1 MNRALLCALLLVSSS
16 ACFNACA
23 LRARAAPDA
32 PGGGAG
38 PAPEHSVRFAVVG
51 DFGVDDA
58 REAAVA
64 KTIASWAPA
73 FVVTTGDDN
82 YPDGERATIDKNV
95 GKHFSAFIGHYQGAF
110 GKGSEQNRFWPTPG
124 NHDWRGKEGLQP
136 YLDYFTLPG
145 NGRYYE
151 VALLGGKVH
160 LFALDSDTREPDG
173 ATIDSAQARWAEAA
187 MKASTACLKVV
198 AFHHAPYSSAR
209 HGSTLG
215 MRWPFKEWG
224 ADVVFS
230 GHDHAYERAEAGGL
244 PYVVTGLG
252 GAGTYEFHTA
262 IPESKVR
269 FNDDVG
275 ATLVTITEGQ
285 AAIEFWTA
293 GGVRVDR
300 LELKKEC
307 L

>member
-1 MNRALLCALLLVSSS
+1 MTRVLLCALLLASSS
-16 ACFNACA
+16 ACFNACT
-23 LRARAAPDA
+23 LRAGAAPGSPA
-32 PGGGAG
+32 GGAG
-38 PAPEHSVRFAVVG
+38 PAPQGAVRFAVVG

-64 KTIASWAPA
+64 KTIVGWDPA

-82 YPDGERATIDKNV
+82 YPDGDRATIDKNV
-95 GKHFSAFIGHYQGAF
+95 GKHFSAFIGNYTGAF
-110 GKGSEQNRFWPTPG
+110 GKGSAENRFWPTPG
-124 NHDWRGKEGLQP
+124 NHDWRGKEALQP

-145 NGRYYE
+145 NERYYD

-160 LFALDSDTREPDG
+160 LFALDSDPREPDG
-173 ATIDSAQARWAEAA
+173 VTAGSAQARWAEAA

-198 AFHHAPYSSAR
+198 AFHHAPYSSSR
-209 HGSTLG
+209 HGSTPG
-215 MRWPFKEWG
+215 MRWPFAKWG
-224 ADVVFS
+224 ADVVFT
-230 GHDHAYERAEAGGL
+230 GHDHAFERVEAEGI

-252 GAGTYEFHTA
+252 GAGTYEFRAA

-275 ATLVTITEGQ
+275 ATLVTLTKGM